1 MYQEQFSQRVPG
13 KGGLCFSIQHDP
25 AEVLPWCVQFA
36 GSGHYFDSF
45 QQAVLY
51 AASRK
56 WITYTQASTM
66 LDGYLS
72 RQ

>member
-1 MYQEQFSQRVPG
+1 MYQEITKHKARGSQ
-13 KGGLCFSIQHDP
+13 LFFSIQHDP
-25 AEVLPWCVQFA
+25 AEAKTFSVQYA
-36 GSGHYFDSF
+36 GNGHYFDSF

-56 WITYTQASTM
+56 WITYTQASTL
-66 LDGYLS
+66 LDSYLS